1 MSLQNLESLLIASKE
16 AASPF
21 TLQLEGEDRTAAE
34 VQAFVNQTQ
43 TVTLAVVRKS
53 GLPHAA
59 PVIGVCLDGDI
70 HVTVSSGSV
79 LANCLRRSSEIAF
92 TVVDL
97 VHSVI
102 GAGRAR
108 NLGHVGD
115 LDELRSRLDQ
125 ASPFGRF
132 APEGWDGHIFRLEP
146 RRMFAF

>member
-1 MSLQNLESLLIASKE
+1 MSLENLTSLLIASKE
-16 AASPF
+16 AASAF
-21 TLQLEGEDRTAAE
+21 TLQLEGQERTAEE
-34 VQAFVNQTQ
+34 VQEFINQTQ
-43 TVTLAVVRKS
+43 TVTIAVVRKN

-59 PVIGVCLDGDI
+59 PVIGLCLHGEV

-79 LANCLRRSSEIAF
+79 LAGCLRRSSEVAF

-108 NLGHVGD
+108 NLGHVSE
-115 LDELRSRLDQ
+115 LEELRRQLDQ

-132 APEGWDGHIFRLEP
+132 APEGWDGYIFRLEP
-146 RRMFAF
+146 RRIFAF

>member
-1 MSLQNLESLLIASKE
+1 MSLKNLESLLIASKE
-16 AASPF
+16 AASAF
-21 TLQLEGEDRTAAE
+21 TLQLEGEDRTAEE
-34 VQAFVNQTQ
+34 VQAFINQTQ

-79 LANCLRRSSEIAF
+79 LANCLRSSSEVAF

-102 GAGRAR
+102 GAGRAL
-108 NLGHVGD
+108 NLGHVSD
-115 LDELRSRLDQ
+115 LDELRNRLDQ